1 MENDLNST
9 KKPIIVFEDVEKRFN
24 NDTEIALRDVSFSIM
39 PGEFV
44 CLVGLSGGGKS
55 TILKIIAGL
64 EKQSRGTVEIPPDI
78 SMVFQNGAL
87 FPWLSVFDN
96 VALGLR
102 AKHTEEHIVQKQV
115 RTYIEL
121 MGLADFAGK
130 YPRELS
136 GGQRQR
142 VGIARAL
149 AVDPSVLLLDEPFSA
164 LDVKTTEELHKDLLA
179 IWQKTK
185 KTIVMVSHS
194 IEESVTLAERI
205 VFVKD
210 HTIRKIFSVSV
221 ARPRREQ
228 EQTFMH
234 QVQEIRKEFFD

>member
-9 KKPIIVFEDVEKRFN
+9 NNSIIVFKDVKKYFN
-24 NDTEIALRDVSFSIM
+24 PETDIALNDVSFSVER
-39 PGEFV
+39 GEFV
-44 CLVGLSGGGKS
+44 CLVGLSGSGKS

-64 EKQSRGTVEIPPDI
+64 EKQSSGTVNIPPDI

-96 VALGLR
+96 VAFGLR
-102 AKHTEEHIVQKQV
+102 ARHAKETFVKEETQK
-115 RTYIEL
+115 YIEM
-121 MGLADFAGK
+121 MGLTLFAQK

-149 AVDPSVLLLDEPFSA
+149 AMNPSVLLLDEPFSA
-164 LDVKTTEELHKDLLA
+164 LDIKTTEELHKDLLK
-179 IWQKTK
+179 IWQETK

-194 IEESVTLAERI
+194 IEESVLLAERVI
-205 VFVKD
+205 LIKN
-210 HTIRKIFSVSV
+210 HTISKIFPISIP
-221 ARPRREQ
+221 RPRREQ
-228 EQTFMH
+228 EASFMH
-234 QVQEIRKEFFD
+234 QIQEIRKGFFD